1 MIEVAVTSPL
11 PGRAEAMLGD
21 RFALRVHRGAALTG
35 EDELAAFIG
44 AAAGAVTLLAN
55 PVSRTVLERCLE
67 LRVVG
72 NVAVGYDNIDVAAA
86 AERGVWVTNTPDVL
100 TEATADLAWALVLAV
115 TRRLG
120 EAEAYL
126 REGRFRGWALDLL
139 LGSGLQGK
147 RIGIVGYGRIGRAV
161 ARRAL
166 ASGME
171 VACSDRA
178 PIGDAVPPAVQ
189 LPLDEL
195 LATSA
200 VVSVHA
206 PLERLDPP
214 PARRTAAAPDAA
226 GRGARQH
233 RPRAAGRRG
242 GAGRVLESGHL
253 GGAGLDV
260 YEHEPAVHPGLLGR
274 HDVVLLPHVGSATR
288 ETRAAMAELAAANVA
303 AVLEG
308 GEPPTPVV
316 RGRRPAA
323 TAVGVL
329 GRLACGR
336 TIGCTRR
343 AGAPAVRSRRAPLRA
358 RAAPRG
364 PTRDAKSSA

>member
-1 MIEVAVTSPL
+1 VIEVAVTSPL

-55 PVSRTVLERCLE
+55 PVSRRVLERCLE

-72 NVAVGYDNIDVAAA
+72 NVAVGYDNIDVVAA

-161 ARRAL
+161 ARRAR

-178 PIGDAVPPAVQ
+178 PIGDAEPPALA

-200 VVSVHA
+200 VVSLHA
-206 PLERLDPP
+206 PLDASTHHLLDERRLRLMPQGAVLVNT
-214 PARRTAAAPDAA
+214 ARGPLVDEAALV
-226 GRGARQH
+226 
-233 RPRAAGRRG
+233 
-242 GAGRVLESGHL
+242 RVLESGHL

-274 HDVVLLPHVGSATR
+274 QDVVLLPHVGSATR
-288 ETRAAMAELAAANVA
+288 ETRAAMAELAAANVT

-316 RGRRPAA
+316 RGH
-323 TAVGVL
+323 
-329 GRLACGR
+329 
-336 TIGCTRR
+336 
-343 AGAPAVRSRRAPLRA
+343 
-358 RAAPRG
+358 
-364 PTRDAKSSA
+364 

>member
-1 MIEVAVTSPL
+1 MTEVAVCSAL
-11 PGRAEAMLGD
+11 PGRAEAMLAA
-21 RFALRVHRGAALTG
+21 RFLIRVHRGPALTG
-35 EDELAAFIG
+35 EDELVGFIG

-55 PVSRTVLERCLE
+55 PVSRRVLERCPG

-72 NVAVGYDNIDVAAA
+72 NVAVGYDNVDVAAA

-120 EAEAYL
+120 EAERFL

-139 LGSGLQGK
+139 LGTGLQGK

-166 ASGME
+166 AAGME
-171 VACSDRA
+171 IACSDRQ
-178 PIGDAVPPAVQ
+178 PIGDAVPPAAQ

-200 VVSVHA
+200 VVSLHA
-206 PLERLDPP
+206 PLDASTRHLLDERRLRSMP
-214 PARRTAAAPDAA
+214 
-226 GRGARQH
+226 RGAVLVNTSRG
-233 RPRAAGRRG
+233 PLVDEAALV
-242 GAGRVLESGHL
+242 RVLESGHL

-260 YEHEPAVHPGLLGR
+260 YEHEPEVHPGLLGR
-274 HDVVLLPHVGSATR
+274 RDVVLLPHVGSATL
-288 ETRAAMAELAAANVA
+288 ETRAAMAELAASNVIA
-303 AVLEG
+303 ALEG

-316 RGRRPAA
+316 RG
-323 TAVGVL
+323 
-329 GRLACGR
+329 
-336 TIGCTRR
+336 
-343 AGAPAVRSRRAPLRA
+343 
-358 RAAPRG
+358 
-364 PTRDAKSSA
+364 K

>member
-11 PGRAEAMLGD
+11 PGRAEAMLAG
-21 RFALRVHRGAALTG
+21 RFGLRVHRGAALTG

-55 PVSRTVLERCLE
+55 PVSRKVLESCRD

-139 LGSGLQGK
+139 LGTGLQGK

-171 VACSDRA
+171 VACCDREPLA
-178 PIGDAVPPAVQ
+178 ETVPPALQ

-200 VVSVHA
+200 VVSLHA
-206 PLERLDPP
+206 PLGPATHHLLDERRLLLLPP
-214 PARRTAAAPDAA
+214 GAVLINTARGPLVDEAALV
-226 GRGARQH
+226 
-233 RPRAAGRRG
+233 
-242 GAGRVLESGHL
+242 RVLESGHL

-260 YEHEPAVHPGLLGR
+260 FEHEPAVHPGLLGR
-274 HDVVLLPHVGSATR
+274 RDVVLLPHIGSATR
-288 ETRAAMAELAAANVA
+288 ETRAAMAELAARNVL
-303 AVLEG
+303 AVLDG
-308 GEPPTPVV
+308 REPPTPVV
-316 RGRRPAA
+316 RG
-323 TAVGVL
+323 G
-329 GRLACGR
+329 
-336 TIGCTRR
+336 
-343 AGAPAVRSRRAPLRA
+343 
-358 RAAPRG
+358 
-364 PTRDAKSSA
+364 